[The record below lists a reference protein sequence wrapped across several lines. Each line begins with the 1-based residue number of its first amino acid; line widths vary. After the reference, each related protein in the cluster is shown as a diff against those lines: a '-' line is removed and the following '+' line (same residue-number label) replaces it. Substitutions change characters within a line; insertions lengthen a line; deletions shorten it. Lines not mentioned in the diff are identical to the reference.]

1 MARRSRKGTPINGWL
16 ILDKPQAIT
25 STHALNK
32 VKHLFHPQK
41 AGHAGT
47 LDPLATGV
55 LPIAFGEAT
64 KTIPFVVDS
73 AKEYRFLVRWGV
85 ETTTDDAEGDVA
97 KTSDARPSREA
108 IEAELPKFRGQIMQ
122 TPPRFSAIK
131 IDGERAYDLAR
142 DGEDFELM
150 ARPVEIMRL
159 EIVDT
164 PSPDTCLFEAECGKG
179 TYVRSLARD
188 LGRLLGCYGHVAEL
202 RRMRVGPFHADAAIS
217 LERLGELSNSPD
229 GREALMK
236 VLLPVETALDG
247 IPALAVGGADA
258 ARLKRGKPVI
268 IRGRDAPVHHG
279 LIYATSRGTL
289 VALGEVEG
297 GEFRPLRVFNLPL

>member
-1 MARRSRKGTPINGWL
+1 MARRKGTPINGWL
-16 ILDKPQAIT
+16 VFDKPQGIT

-32 VKHLFHPQK
+32 VKNLFNPQK

-64 KTIPFVVDS
+64 KTIPYVVDS
-73 AKEYRFLVRWGV
+73 AKEYRFLVRWGA
-85 ETTTDDAEGDVA
+85 ETTTDDAEGEITN
-97 KTSDARPSREA
+97 TSETRPSREA
-108 IEAELPKFRGQIMQ
+108 IEALLPQFRGEIMQ

-142 DGEDFELM
+142 DGEDFELL
-150 ARPVEIMRL
+150 ARPVEITRL
-159 EIVDT
+159 EIVDI

-188 LGRLLGCYGHVAEL
+188 LGRLLDCYGHVAEL
-202 RRMRVGPFHADAAIS
+202 RRMRVGPFHAEAAIS
-217 LERLGELSNSPD
+217 LERLAELGHSAA
-229 GREALMK
+229 GREALLQ
-236 VLLPVETALDG
+236 VLLPVETALDD
-247 IPALAVGGADA
+247 IPALAVGGSDA
-258 ARLKRGKPVI
+258 AMLKRGKPVI
-268 IRGRDAPVHHG
+268 IKGRDAPIHQG